1 MTVLGDNMV
10 RGWMRIGAGF
20 LPFADAATREL
31 PLGRLLRL
39 SLFQV
44 SVGVATALL
53 IGTLNRV
60 MIVELRLSASLVA
73 FMVSLPL
80 LFAPFRTLIG
90 FRSDN
95 HRSVLGWRRVPY
107 IWMGSLLQFGGL
119 AIMPFALIILS
130 GDTHGPVVIG
140 QIAAALAFLLIG
152 AGLQTSQTA
161 GLALATDLAPPAV
174 RHRVV
179 ALMYVML
186 LVGLAGSSLAL
197 GLLLQDFSQLRLIKV
212 VQGAAVVS
220 IVLNCIA
227 LWQQEPRD
235 PSRTSQDQPLAAFR
249 DSWRRFI
256 TQQRARRFLIA
267 IGLGTAGF
275 SMQEIVL
282 EPYGAQV
289 LGLTVSATTAL
300 TALLAAGSLAA
311 FALAARQL
319 GRGADP
325 ARIAATGATVGLLAF
340 SIVVFAGP
348 LHSAGLFRLG
358 TLLIG
363 FGGGLFG
370 VGGLA
375 CAMSR
380 EHNGESG
387 MAIGAWGAVQASAM
401 GLAIVAGGLL
411 RDVVGDLAASG
422 ALGSA
427 MTGAATG
434 YGFVYHVEIA
444 FLFAALVALGP
455 LVQTNRSPTLPLST
469 RFGIAALPG

>member
-1 MTVLGDNMV
+1 
-10 RGWMRIGAGF
+10 
-20 LPFADAATREL
+20 
-31 PLGRLLRL
+31 
-39 SLFQV
+39 
-44 SVGVATALL
+44 
-53 IGTLNRV
+53 
-60 MIVELRLSASLVA
+60 
-73 FMVSLPL
+73 
-80 LFAPFRTLIG
+80 
-90 FRSDN
+90 
-95 HRSVLGWRRVPY
+95 
-107 IWMGSLLQFGGL
+107 
-119 AIMPFALIILS
+119 
-130 GDTHGPVVIG
+130 
-140 QIAAALAFLLIG
+140 
-152 AGLQTSQTA
+152 
-161 GLALATDLAPPAV
+161 
-174 RHRVV
+174 VV